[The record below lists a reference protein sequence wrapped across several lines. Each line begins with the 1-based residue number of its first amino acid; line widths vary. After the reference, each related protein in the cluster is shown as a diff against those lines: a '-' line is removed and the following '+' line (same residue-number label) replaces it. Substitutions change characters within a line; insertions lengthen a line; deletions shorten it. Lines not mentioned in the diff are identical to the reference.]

1 MATSTTAMS
10 ATGTMTG
17 MAAATSTKA
26 AMSGMGSSG
35 CKISVSR
42 CPHPTASPTLSNWNW
57 NANQLTYSTDAVEL
71 EYDISDL
78 F

>member
-1 MATSTTAMS
+1 MDGMSMATSTTAMS

-35 CKISVSR
+35 CKISM
-42 CPHPTASPTLSNWNW
+42 LWNW
-57 NANQLTYSTDAVEL
+57 NT
-71 EYDISDL
+71 I
-78 F
+78 